1 MDELV
6 KNLMEELNCDTAFTI
21 PIFGGIPVAESV
33 FVTWLIM
40 AVVILLCAIFVRN
53 LKVTTP
59 GKGVRRSNGLTTVTA
74 DGFFVRIFSRI
85 CLLWLQLQH
94 LYC

>member
-40 AVVILLCAIFVRN
+40 ACDSPVCDFCQKPEGHKPR
-53 LKVTTP
+53 
-59 GKGVRRSNGLTTVTA
+59 
-74 DGFFVRIFSRI
+74 
-85 CLLWLQLQH
+85 
-94 LYC
+94 

>member
-6 KNLMEELNCDTAFTI
+6 KNLMAELNCDTAFTI

-53 LKVTTP
+53 LKVTNP
-59 GKGVRRSNGLTTVTA
+59 GKGQLLLETA
-74 DGFFVRIFSRI
+74 VSGFIASSKISLARKANVLFLI
-85 CLLWLQLQH
+85 
-94 LYC
+94 

>member
-40 AVVILLCAIFVRN
+40 AVVILLCGGTAICSYYD
-53 LKVTTP
+53 TISYI
-59 GKGVRRSNGLTTVTA
+59 G
-74 DGFFVRIFSRI
+74 
-85 CLLWLQLQH
+85 
-94 LYC
+94 

>member
-40 AVVILLCAIFVRN
+40 AVVGFSCVRF
-53 LKVTTP
+53 LSET
-59 GKGVRRSNGLTTVTA
+59 
-74 DGFFVRIFSRI
+74 
-85 CLLWLQLQH
+85 
-94 LYC
+94 

>member
-53 LKVTTP
+53 LKVTNP
-59 GKGVRRSNGLTTVTA
+59 GKGCFLKRLSVVFIASSKISLARKANVL
-74 DGFFVRIFSRI
+74 FLI
-85 CLLWLQLQH
+85 
-94 LYC
+94 